1 LLWLAVVLGGLFLLA
16 FVFARA
22 TLADTHT
29 AHLDALTLT
38 DSAEGG
44 GSVDL
49 SPSLDLVNVSGYEA
63 TVLDAVEQV
72 TVVATAAVD
81 AHDVDIS
88 PDDADADTEGRQV
101 DLGIGETEIT
111 VTVDS
116 GATTKTYKVTVTRVA
131 ANDASL
137 KELSLGEG
145 IDLSPEF
152 DAGTTSYTASVPND
166 TDADTGDIQSAIS
179 VTATPVAGARV
190 QLITP
195 GTFTAGAAGAE
206 VTATAIDL
214 TVETATLIT
223 VTVVAADTTQQKY
236 TVTVTRAASDD
247 ATLSGLTL
255 TGATLDETFAA
266 DTTEYTSDVATDVE
280 QIEIG
285 ATANNSEAEV
295 AYSPADA
302 VPDDDDDQTTEDAGH
317 QVDLDVGENV
327 ITVTVTAGDGSTQ
340 DYTVTVTRAA
350 PAASDDAT
358 LSGLSLSDDLTLAP
372 VFDAQTMAYTAS
384 APFDLDANE
393 ADVQNQ
399 VTVTATADTG
409 GGTPGITPD
418 DVDGDTAGHQVGLNV
433 GANTI
438 TVRVT
443 EGSVSN
449 TYTVTVTRIANDDAS
464 LSALSLGD
472 DIEERPRCGRGRCP
486 ESDHRHGDRG
496 CGRKRGADH
505 AG

>member
-116 GATTKTYKVTVTRVA
+116 GATTKTYEVTVTRVA
-131 ANDASL
+131 ADDASL
-137 KELSLGEG
+137 TALSLGEG
-145 IDLSPEF
+145 IELSPEF

-166 TDADTGDIQSAIS
+166 TDASDETIQSTIA
-179 VTATPVAGARV
+179 
-190 QLITP
+190 
-195 GTFTAGAAGAE
+195 
-206 VTATAIDL
+206 VTATAVTGASIGLITPDDDSDATNGATVDL
-214 TVETATLIT
+214 AVGAPTLIT
-223 VTVVAADTTQQKY
+223 VTVVAADTTTQQNY

-247 ATLSGLTL
+247 ATLSNLTL
-255 TGATLDETFAA
+255 TGATLAEDFAA
-266 DTTEYTSDVATDVE
+266 DTTEYTSAVATDVE
-280 QIEIG
+280 QITIEG
-285 ATANNSEAEV
+285 TANNGEAKV
-295 AYSPADA
+295 SYSPADA